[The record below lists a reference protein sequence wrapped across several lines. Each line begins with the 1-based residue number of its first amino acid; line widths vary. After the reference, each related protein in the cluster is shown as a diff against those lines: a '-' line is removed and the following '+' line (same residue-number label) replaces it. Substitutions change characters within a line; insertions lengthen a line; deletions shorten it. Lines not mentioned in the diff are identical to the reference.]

1 MFALNWFTGFRGKF
15 LNIFPIGPHVK
26 TMFADGG
33 HLEYPIGKKKH
44 NFCRGPYKDHP
55 CNVCFKLVYWFQR
68 RKFLNNF
75 PIGSY
80 VKTMPA
86 DSGHLEYQIGKKN
99 ITFVEVHPVITHAKN
114 QFNLLCTFFKG

>member
-44 NFCRGPYKDHP
+44 NFCRGPSSDHS
-55 CNVCFKLVYWFQR
+55 CNKSIQLAQCFLTR
-68 RKFLNNF
+68 RALKVG
-75 PIGSY
+75 PIGTYYLPLAAILNFRS
-80 VKTMPA
+80 T
-86 DSGHLEYQIGKKN
+86 
-99 ITFVEVHPVITHAKN
+99 
-114 QFNLLCTFFKG
+114 